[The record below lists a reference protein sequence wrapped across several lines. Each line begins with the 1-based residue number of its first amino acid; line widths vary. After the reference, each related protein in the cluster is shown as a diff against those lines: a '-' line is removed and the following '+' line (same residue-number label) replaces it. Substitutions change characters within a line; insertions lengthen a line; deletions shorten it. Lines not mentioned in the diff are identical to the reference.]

1 MSDTQNNLDSGSSF
15 LGDSVKYKALGTAAS
30 GALIGTVVGGP
41 VGFFAGA
48 KLGAI
53 VGIGSGAIGYLAAR
67 YFKK

>member
-1 MSDTQNNLDSGSSF
+1 M
-15 LGDSVKYKALGTAAS
+15 GDSIKYKALGTAAS

>member
-1 MSDTQNNLDSGSSF
+1 MGNAL
-15 LGDSVKYKALGTAAS
+15 KYKAFGTAAS

-48 KLGAI
+48 KIGAV
-53 VGIGSGAIGYLAAR
+53 VGIGSGAIGYLAAK